1 MEEGETDQCIMELLE
16 KLEVVLKIS
25 GEKIT
30 Y

>member
-1 MEEGETDQCIMELLE
+1 MEEGETDQGIMELLE